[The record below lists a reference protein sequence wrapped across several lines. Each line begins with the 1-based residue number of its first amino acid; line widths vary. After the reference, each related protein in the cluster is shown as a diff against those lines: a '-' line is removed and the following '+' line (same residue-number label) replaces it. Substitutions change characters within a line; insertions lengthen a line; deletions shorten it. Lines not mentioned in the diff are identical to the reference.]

1 MTDPRIVRRQ
11 RRRFRDIEAAREA
24 LARAIREQEDPWR
37 VQELKLRL
45 EGLEARAL
53 EAEDVLDRR
62 IPAMRLGRDGL

>member
-11 RRRFRDIEAAREA
+11 RRRFREIDAARDA
-24 LARAIREQEDPWR
+24 VARAIRDREDPWR

-45 EGLEARAL
+45 ESLEARAL
-53 EAEDVLDRR
+53 EVEDCLDRS